1 MKLTPRDRK
10 FLIAGGAAIA
20 LVAVFYAV
28 TTLIPSREELSKEV
42 ELKKR
47 LVIKQRELLA
57 QEATHKSR
65 LERYRTRLEKDRTR
79 LLTGSTPAMAAAE
92 LQSMLSDLAA
102 QNGVEI
108 SRKTARPEQ
117 KVQDNLVK
125 VAVQME
131 TNCGPDQLVQLLSAI
146 ENYNKFLTVDELG
159 ITSYRI
165 QKKLEIHPLITV
177 AGYFSAPE
185 VKADKASSGR

>member
-1 MKLTPRDRK
+1 MKITSRDK
-10 FLIAGGAAIA
+10 KILLVGGMAVLLIG
-20 LVAVFYAV
+20 VFYAV
-28 TTLIPSREELSKEV
+28 TTLIPSRDELSREV

-47 LVIKQRELLA
+47 LLIKQRDMIGQDQTYA
-57 QEATHKSR
+57 SR
-65 LERYRTRLEKDRTR
+65 LERYNKRLEQDMGR

-117 KVQDNLVK
+117 KVLENLMK

-159 ITSYRI
+159 VTSYRI

-177 AGYFSAPE
+177 AGYFAAPE
-185 VKADKASSGR
+185 AKAEKAASGR

>member
-1 MKLTPRDRK
+1 MKITPRDKK
-10 FLIAGGAAIA
+10 FLIIGGAAVV
-20 LVAVFYAV
+20 LVVVFYAITSLV
-28 TTLIPSREELSKEV
+28 PGREELSREV

-47 LVIKQRELLA
+47 LIIKQRELLA
-57 QEATHKSR
+57 QEQNHKSR
-65 LERYRTRLEKDRTR
+65 LDRYRVRLEQDRTR

-92 LQSMLSDLAA
+92 LQSMLSELAA

-117 KVQDNLVK
+117 KVQDNLMK

-185 VKADKASSGR
+185 AKPEKTASGR